1 MPPFGFGLS
10 IANLRGAGGGA
21 SPPAVTDG
29 ILLENG
35 TDFLLLENGDYL
47 LQG

>member
-10 IANLRGAGGGA
+10 MPNLRGAGGGA
-21 SPPAVTDG
+21 APPAVTDG

>member
-10 IANLRGAGGGA
+10 IANLRGVGGGA
-21 SPPAVTDG
+21 APPVTDG

-35 TDFLLLENGDYL
+35 IDFLLLENGDFL